1 MLPHTTLLALI
12 CALAGPA
19 SAAELCVSNG
29 TGERLHFTVE
39 AAGTGIRR
47 GADLAPGEAL
57 CLPDAEG
64 GVVAAFESAES
75 IEGCSRLVPAGRS
88 DRLIAFARF
97 DRCTWASHLGDAGQN
112 G

>member
-1 MLPHTTLLALI
+1 MRPAPTFFALI
-12 CALAGPA
+12 CTLAGPA

-29 TGERLHFTVE
+29 TSERLYFTVE

-47 GADLAPGEAL
+47 GADLAPGESL
-57 CLPDAEG
+57 CLPGAEG
-64 GVVAAFESAES
+64 GTVAAFDSAQS
-75 IEGCSRLVPAGRS
+75 IEGCSRLVPAGRN

-97 DRCTWASHLGDAGQN
+97 DRCTWASHLRDAGQN